1 MNKKKIHAVILARGG
16 SKGIKNKNLILINGK
31 PLIYWSIKSA
41 LECKNIKKIWVS
53 SDNKKILFTAKKFG
67 AEIIRRP
74 KKLSGDKNSSE
85 SGWLHALKYI
95 SNYYDVNYIVALQAT
110 SPIRNKNDLRFA
122 IKKFFINKYDS
133 LFSSS
138 LNNAFF
144 RWSINNGNLKP
155 NYNLKKIRPR
165 RQKINN
171 ELIENGS
178 FYIFCAKKFFKSKK
192 RLFGKIGTFVQKKS
206 EGFEI
211 DDLEDVIIV
220 NSIMKSKKLIT

>member
-41 LECKNIKKIWVS
+41 LECKNIEKIWVS
-53 SDNKKILFTAKKFG
+53 SDHKKILYAAKKFG
-67 AEIIRRP
+67 AEIIKRP

-95 SNYYDVNYIVALQAT
+95 GNYHNVNYIVALQAT
-110 SPIRNKNDLRFA
+110 SPIRNKNDLKFA
-122 IKKFFINKYDS
+122 IKKFFIKKYDS

-138 LNNAFF
+138 LNNSYF
-144 RWSINNGNLKP
+144 RWTIKNGNLKS
-155 NYNLKKIRPR
+155 NYNLKKIRPI
-165 RQKINN
+165 RQTINT

-192 RLFGKIGTFVQKKS
+192 RLFGKIGTFIQKKS

-211 DDLEDVIIV
+211 DDVEDIRIV
-220 NSIMKSKKLIT
+220 NSIMKSKN